1 VTQQSTWEK
10 PVTQEKEKRTVSTGT
25 TTDRWK
31 FAVGGLLLLGAVLYL
46 MVSGTTTGARYF
58 ITVDDIV
65 GNDEYVGQT
74 VRISGAVLGE
84 TIEYDAQNLIL
95 DFTIAHIPENTTDLA
110 RTLYEA
116 TIDPN
121 VTRLPVHI
129 ENEVKPDLLTNEAQ
143 AILTGEMGEDGI
155 FYASELLLKCPSRY
169 DENTPGQALVD
180 QQ

>member
-10 PVTQEKEKRTVSTGT
+10 PVTQEKEKRTISTGN

-31 FAVGGLLLLGAVLYL
+31 FAIGGVLLLGAVLYL

-95 DFTIAHIPENTTDLA
+95 DFTIAHIPENTTNLA
-110 RTLYEA
+110 QTLYEA
-116 TIDPN
+116 TINPN